1 MFDILVYLFE
11 NYVDFAD
18 FSDLEKETENS
29 DGDNAL
35 SRKLA
40 SVGFAEEE
48 ISEALEWLQGLKTTR
63 PTHQRQADSR
73 SLRAYTAEESSHLG
87 AEALGFLHFMEQA
100 GVLSAELRELAVER
114 AMALPEERLSLGSF
128 KLIVLM
134 VLWSQEQTL
143 DTLVVEELLSSPE
156 PEHLH

>member
-18 FSDLEKETENS
+18 FSEADPQAESNNGS
-29 DGDNAL
+29 AL
-35 SRKLA
+35 SHKLTA
-40 SVGFAEEE
+40 AGFAEEE
-48 ISEALEWLQGLKTTR
+48 ITEALSWLRGLQDN
-63 PTHQRQADSR
+63 PPLHHLQADSR

-87 AEALGFLHFMEQA
+87 VEALGFLHFLEQA
-100 GVLSAELRELAVER
+100 EILSTELRELVIER
-114 AMALPEERLSLGSF
+114 AMALPDDGLSLARF

-134 VLWSQEQTL
+134 VLWSRQQHL
-143 DTLVVEELLSSPE
+143 DALIVEELLSDSA

>member
-18 FSDLEKETENS
+18 FSEADPQADSNS
-29 DGDNAL
+29 GSAL
-35 SRKLA
+35 SHKLTA
-40 SVGFAEEE
+40 AGFAEEE
-48 ISEALEWLQGLKTTR
+48 ITEALSWLRGLQDNPSLR
-63 PTHQRQADSR
+63 HLQADGR

-87 AEALGFLHFMEQA
+87 VEALGFLHFLEQA
-100 GVLSAELRELAVER
+100 EVLSTELRELVIER
-114 AMALPEERLSLGSF
+114 AMALPDDGLSLARF

-134 VLWSQEQTL
+134 VLWSRQQHL
-143 DTLVVEELLSSPE
+143 DALIVEELLSDSA